1 MSIIT
6 ISRGSHS
13 RGKEIAEK
21 VANKLGYKCIDRE
34 TLIDV
39 SANYYNIPEV
49 KLIQAIED
57 LPSFFDRFTRGKD
70 KYITYIKNKLLKHL
84 KQDNIVYHGFVGHF
98 FVKDISHVLKVR
110 IIADIKDR
118 VKIVMERDKMSEKE
132 SYQFLKKID
141 SQRKKWSK
149 TLYGIDVGNPVLYDI
164 VLNVKNITVDR
175 AVDVICKAVKLKQFQ
190 TTPESQ
196 KAIEDLSMA
205 SQVKAA
211 LTDVNNKTEVY
222 ADGGDIRV
230 ETTAPLPKKK
240 KDDIKK
246 AVEKIPGVLKITV
259 QARE

>member
-1 MSIIT
+1 MSIVT

-21 VANKLGYKCIDRE
+21 VANKLGYKCIARE
-34 TLIDV
+34 VLIDA
-39 SANYYNIPEV
+39 SANYNVPEV
-49 KLIQAIED
+49 KLLQAIAD
-57 LPSFFDRFTRGKD
+57 PPSFFDRFTRVKE
-70 KYITYIKNKLLKHL
+70 KYITYIQSELLKHL
-84 KQDNIVYHGFVGHF
+84 KQDNIVYHGFAGHF

-118 VKIVMERDKMSEKE
+118 VKIVMERDKISEKE
-132 SYQFLKKID
+132 TYQFLKKID
-141 SQRKKWSK
+141 SQRKEWSK
-149 TLYGIDVGNPVLYDI
+149 SLYGIDVADPVLYDI
-164 VLNVKNITVDR
+164 VVNIKNITVDR

-196 KAIEDLSMA
+196 KAIEDISLA
-205 SQVKAA
+205 SLVKAA
-211 LTDVNNKTEVY
+211 LTDVKNETEVY

-246 AVEKIPGVLKITV
+246 SIEKIPGVLKITV

>member
-21 VANKLGYKCIDRE
+21 VANKLGYKCIARE
-34 TLIDV
+34 VLIDA
-39 SANYYNIPEV
+39 SANYNIPEV
-49 KLIQAIED
+49 KLLRAIAD
-57 LPSFFDRFTRGKD
+57 PPSFFDRFTGVKE
-70 KYITYIKNKLLKHL
+70 KYIAYIESELLKHL
-84 KQDNIVYHGFVGHF
+84 KQDNIVYHGFAGHF

-118 VKIVMERDKMSEKE
+118 AKIVMERDKISEKE
-132 SYQFLKKID
+132 AHQFLKKID

-149 TLYGIDVGNPVLYDI
+149 TLYGIDVADPILYDI
-164 VLNVKNITVDR
+164 VLNIKNITVDR

-196 KAIEDLSMA
+196 KAIEDLSLS

-211 LTDVNNKTEVY
+211 LTDVNNKTKVH
-222 ADGGDIRV
+222 ADGGNIYV
-230 ETTAPLPKKK
+230 KTASALSEKE
-240 KDDIKK
+240 KDKIKK
-246 AVEKIPGVLKITV
+246 VAEKVSGVLNVTIQKKV
-259 QARE
+259 